1 MSAAGEARSA
11 LKWADGKV
19 IKHEVDVQVCVEK
32 EYCASR
38 SGFALIKHQQVTLRA
53 VCLCS

>member
-19 IKHEVDVQVCVEK
+19 VKNEVDMQVCIDK
-32 EYCASR
+32 EN
-38 SGFALIKHQQVTLRA
+38 IIN
-53 VCLCS
+53 